1 MATIE
6 EIKSILKYYDQ
17 EKSSLILLHCVS
29 NYPCSIESV
38 NLKSVSFLERNFNLP
53 VGYSDHSSDN
63 LVPILAIALKSKII
77 EKHFTLDKN
86 MIGPDHR
93 ASSTPVELTS
103 LIKEIRKS
111 ELILGEF
118 SKNIQK
124 EEYQMKKISRKSIYL
139 NRSVLKF
146 DIVSEDD
153 FILQRPGLGINPLDI
168 NEILGKRYLRHLNK
182 GELLNSKDIG

>member
-1 MATIE
+1 MA
-6 EIKSILKYYDQ
+6 YVF
-17 EKSSLILLHCVS
+17 KSS
-29 NYPCSIESV
+29 Y
-38 NLKSVSFLERNFNLP
+38 K
-53 VGYSDHSSDN
+53 
-63 LVPILAIALKSKII
+63 
-77 EKHFTLDKN
+77 FT
-86 MIGPDHR
+86 
-93 ASSTPVELTS
+93 
-103 LIKEIRKS
+103 

-168 NEILGKRYLRHLNK
+168 NEILGKRYLRQLNK